1 MWTLITVAVVVAL
14 GLIVLSQTAYTVDQ
28 TEQAI
33 VTRFGQ
39 VRAVNTSPGIYF
51 KTPFVDTVT
60 RYDNRLLRIDAAPV
74 AMLDVE
80 KQGLVIDNY
89 IRYRILPCPPP
100 PVDDFNKCGAVQF
113 LKTLQSESG
122 AQSRLDNIVTS
133 SVRAEIANSKRDQ
146 IIGAKINPETG
157 ALEPTESRS
166 EILERVLVSVRKTIA
181 EAEQPFGV
189 EIVDVRI
196 KGADFPETVASSI
209 FTRMRAERNRIAAGF
224 RSDGDRQDL
233 EIRAKANK
241 QRDITLAEAD
251 RDGNINRGQGE
262 AQAICIFAK
271 ALEQDPEFYSFRRSL
286 DAYRTVLN
294 QKTTIVLSSESD
306 LFRFLQSPL
315 PASTPSAPQ
324 APAPTSPTVVGQLAG
339 PAGIPP
345 ECLALA
351 PASTPSS
358 ATAPTPTSVP
368 FAVPTPAATG
378 TPPKGR

>member
-33 VTRFGQ
+33 ITQFGQ
-39 VRAVNTSPGIYF
+39 VLAVKTSPGINF
-51 KTPFVDTVT
+51 KTPFVNSVT
-60 RYDNRLLRIDAAPV
+60 RYPNRLLRIDTAPV

-80 KQGLVIDNY
+80 KQSLVIDSY

-100 PVDDFNKCGAVQF
+100 PVDDLNKCGAVQF
-113 LKTLQSESG
+113 LKTLQSERG

-133 SVRAEIANSKRDQ
+133 SLRAEIGNSKRDQ

-157 ALEPTESRS
+157 ALQATESRS
-166 EILERVLVSVRKTIA
+166 EILERVLDSVKKTIA

-209 FTRMRAERNRIAAGF
+209 FTRMRAERNRIASGF

-241 QRDITLAEAD
+241 QRDITVAEAN

-286 DAYRTVLN
+286 DAYRTFLN
-294 QKTTIVLSSESD
+294 PQTTIVLSSGSD
-306 LFRFLQSPL
+306 LFRFLQGPL
-315 PASTPSAPQ
+315 PTGTSAERRASGSTGTPSAPQ
-324 APAPTSPTVVGQLAG
+324 SPILTSPAVVAQTLG
-339 PAGIPP
+339 PAGIPL
-345 ECLALA
+345 ECQALA
-351 PASTPSS
+351 PASTTSS
-358 ATAPTPTSVP
+358 PQAPAGTS
-368 FAVPTPAATG
+368 
-378 TPPKGR
+378 TPPPGR